1 MSKEN
6 KQLLGVLIAFLAL
19 IVIFIGMVILY
30 QNSQVESHYGR
41 GFAEKAALRKQSQKE
56 SEDSDNSSH
65 NASEIQKYRGRNY
78 DTY

>member
-6 KQLLGVLIAFLAL
+6 KQLLGVLIAFIAL
-19 IVIFIGMVILY
+19 VVIFIGMVILY
-30 QNSQVESHYGR
+30 QNSQVESQYGR
-41 GFAEKAALRKQSQKE
+41 GFAEKAALRRQSQRE
-56 SEDSDNSSH
+56 NDDQDSSSH